1 MRCKAVPISNDL
13 CIILATWTIPIL
25 SKNTAECN
33 TKRGCWIGC
42 RCANDV
48 VSFQARVYLKWSG
61 AFSTRREILVRA
73 SRRTWLL
80 GDMNRCPRV
89 WMDAAL
95 IRVMLLIVSFCYK
108 QLFLFA
114 SGQDNT
120 CILFKVPFS
129 VNNAS

>member
-1 MRCKAVPISNDL
+1 MIFASFWQHGRFQYFLKTQPNAIQKGDVGLDVDVQTMSYPSKLECTSNGQVHF
-13 CIILATWTIPIL
+13 P
-25 SKNTAECN
+25 
-33 TKRGCWIGC
+33 RGERSWCVLLG
-42 RCANDV
+42 
-48 VSFQARVYLKWSG
+48 
-61 AFSTRREILVRA
+61 E
-73 SRRTWLL
+73 TWLL

-95 IRVMLLIVSFCYK
+95 IRIMHLIVSFCYK